1 MAAGSTYTPLYTT
14 TLGSA
19 QSSYTFSSISGSY
32 TDLRLIMNIK
42 TSDAGAVSDLKINVN
57 GDTSSGFYSSTRI
70 YGSGSATASDRS
82 SNQNSWNQN
91 GVNCTD
97 STPFGNMLCDFQ
109 NYSNSTTYKTMLMRS
124 TPASNYTMAV
134 VCLWRN
140 TNAITSI
147 TLTPASG
154 GNINSGSTLTLYGIA
169 AA

>member
-1 MAAGSTYTPLYTT
+1 MAAGSTYAPIATT

-70 YGSGSATASDRS
+70 YGNGSAAVSDRS
-82 SNQNSWNQN
+82 SSQNSWNSN

-97 STPFGNMLCDFQ
+97 SAAFGNMLCDFQ
-109 NYSNSTTYKTMLMRS
+109 NYSNSTTYKTIIIRS
-124 TPASNYTMAV
+124 NPTPSYSMAI

-154 GNINSGSTLTLYGIA
+154 GNINSGSTLTLYGILA
-169 AA
+169 A